1 MTTEPN
7 VTKDELKA
15 VMNLAIGKKS
25 VVLAY
30 VLWFFLGGFGA
41 HRFYLGKTL
50 SAIIMLVL
58 TLVGLFT
65 LPLFGFGVIFLSI
78 VGIWWVIDAVLI
90 FLAAS
95 KSNSK
100 IDKAIDSI

>member
-1 MTTEPN
+1 MTEQTN

-15 VMNLAIGKKS
+15 VMNLAIGRKS

-41 HRFYLGKTL
+41 HRFYLGKTV
-50 SAIIMLVL
+50 SAIIMLAMTVL
-58 TLVGLFT
+58 GILTSVIGIGL
-65 LPLFGFGVIFLSI
+65 IFLII

-90 FLAAS
+90 FLAAQ
-95 KSNSK
+95 KANNN
-100 IDKAIDSI
+100 INKAIDSI

>member
-1 MTTEPN
+1 MTEETN

-41 HRFYLGKTL
+41 HRFYLGKTV
-50 SAIIMLVL
+50 SAIIMLAMTMLGIITSVIG
-58 TLVGLFT
+58 VGL
-65 LPLFGFGVIFLSI
+65 IFLVI

-90 FLAAS
+90 FLAAQKAN
-95 KSNSK
+95 KS
-100 IDKAIDSI
+100 IDRAIDSI